1 MSDLKEEK
9 YNEKPEATEP
19 INPKYAEIREAVLT
33 AIEQEAKAKE
43 QNGKKVKKVG
53 VEKDMKVN
61 KNTDNSIIS
70 KSKNKLNFMVE
81 EKKEKE
87 KKVSTEEEKVE
98 DKKIEKKD
106 TLKKQDEIK
115 KDQEKMVV
123 EDEKNEKKPKK
134 GVFKVI
140 LLSIFFTVL
149 FLFLI
154 LLGVVYTL
162 KWNQPPIKKVIS
174 VLPLPAGFYDYKPIS
189 LNSYWEDIDTLNY
202 FYTNQVAQGT
212 YKEVPPESEL
222 KNIVWDRLLNMKII
236 EDLAKK
242 YEVTVTT
249 DDIRAE
255 IDIIVNEAGSR
266 EALADNLYE
275 FYKWDIQ
282 TFSEKVIGPYLLED
296 RVWQKISTDPTYDQA
311 AQTEAQ
317 QVLTEVKQN
326 PEKFAEIAARVSD
339 DPGSA
344 NRGGDLGYFNQ
355 GVMVPEFEQAAF
367 NLQVGE
373 ISDLVKTQFG
383 YHIIKVDDK
392 TVSTTDEN
400 EIQIKASHILISP
413 LSFAEI
419 LEKYKQEKKVI
430 RLLDK

>member
-9 YNEKPEATEP
+9 YNENPEATEP

-87 KKVSTEEEKVE
+87 KKVSTEVEKVE

-106 TLKKQDEIK
+106 TLKKQVEVK

-134 GVFKVI
+134 GVLKVI

-149 FLFLI
+149 LLFLI
-154 LLGVVYTL
+154 LLGAVYTL